1 MNPPPLGLALI
12 RVGVGALLLDEA
24 RRAYRSPV
32 GPHLVEDCAPR
43 MALAP
48 DPLAWFGQEVLLRE
62 PAFFAWAFVIG
73 TALLGGAYFVGAL
86 TRPASLALLAHCTF
100 RWAYGPPHER
110 ALALL
115 LALCAAGCFLAN
127 AGRRLGL
134 DATLASR
141 LPSWITWSAGKG
153 ARR

>member
-1 MNPPPLGLALI
+1 M
-12 RVGVGALLLDEA
+12 LDEA
-24 RRAYRSPV
+24 RRAYGAPL

-48 DPLAWFGQEVLLRE
+48 EPLAWLGQEVLLRE
-62 PAFFAWAFVIG
+62 PGFFAWVLVIG
-73 TALLGGAYFVGAL
+73 TALLGASYFVGAL
-86 TRPASLALLAHCTF
+86 TRPASLALLAACPL

-110 ALALL
+110 TFALL

-127 AGRRLGL
+127 AGQRLGL

-141 LPSWITWSAGKG
+141 LPNWITWSSSKR